1 MKEFKV
7 GDFIKFKD
15 KAVGIVS
22 NITKKEI
29 QLVDYYNKNGKRCY
43 TIAIRKN
50 DQSLINKVVKKD
62 TVLGMYAEMHSR
74 ANFNSKM
81 KWLEHLTGVD
91 IRYKLWNVAIIG
103 KFIKRLCKG

>member
-22 NITKKEI
+22 HINKKEI
-29 QLVDYYNKNGKRCY
+29 QLVDYYNKNGKRCN

-50 DQSLINKVVKKD
+50 DKSLIKIVVTQKQ
-62 TVLGMYAEMHSR
+62 VLAMYSEMQSK

-91 IRYKLWNVAIIG
+91 IRYKLWNTVIIG
-103 KFIKRLCKG
+103 KFIKRLLKG